1 MPMTKVE
8 NLDANTESKIKAAAK
23 RVFHNKGYA
32 ATRTRDIAEESG
44 INLALLNYYFRSK
57 KKLFDIIM
65 FETMGGFMQNMGLVF
80 NDEHTTLQR
89 KVELIAENYINMF
102 VEEPQV
108 PLFILSE
115 MRNDV
120 DGLLERI
127 PIRDLLMNSVFI
139 RQIHQEIK
147 EGRMIEVNPL
157 HFLMNLL
164 SLVIFPFAG
173 SPMISKIAHLSDK
186 EREAL
191 MIERK
196 RLIPIWINAMFLK
209 V

>member
-1 MPMTKVE
+1 MTKVE

>member
-1 MPMTKVE
+1 MTKVE

-173 SPMISKIAHLSDK
+173 SPMISKIAHLCDK

>member
-1 MPMTKVE
+1 
-8 NLDANTESKIKAAAK
+8 
-23 RVFHNKGYA
+23 
-32 ATRTRDIAEESG
+32 
-44 INLALLNYYFRSK
+44 
-57 KKLFDIIM
+57 M

>member
-1 MPMTKVE
+1 
-8 NLDANTESKIKAAAK
+8 LDANTESKIKAAAK